1 MIPKGL
7 IETILQQYSLSPRGI
22 HGLPHWA
29 RVLETGRTLARRTGA
44 RIEVVELFAVFH
56 DARRLNDGWDR
67 EHGLRGADL
76 ASQIRGGLFQISDND
91 FDLLYHAC
99 RDHTQG
105 TTAGD
110 ITIQTCWDADRLD
123 LGRVRIELDQ
133 KYLCTEAARD
143 SGFMAWADRRSRE
156 GYVPDLIWEEWALRL
171 ETQKKGIMGH
181 G

>member
-1 MIPKGL
+1 MIPKAL
-7 IETILQQYSLSPRGI
+7 IDTILRQYSLSAGGI
-22 HGLPHWA
+22 HGLSHWA
-29 RVLETGRTLARRTGA
+29 RVLETGRTLALRTGA

-56 DARRLNDGWDR
+56 DARRRNDGWDR

-76 ASQIRGGLFQISDND
+76 ASQFRGARFHLSDHD

-99 RDHTQG
+99 RDHTDG

-123 LGRVRIELDQ
+123 LGRVRIDLDR

-143 SGFMAWADRRSRE
+143 SALMAWADRRSRE
-156 GYVPDLIWEEWALRL
+156 GFVPDLIREEWALRL
-171 ETQKKGIMGH
+171 GNPKKE
-181 G
+181 

>member
-1 MIPKGL
+1 MIPKEL

-67 EHGLRGADL
+67 KHGLRGADL
-76 ASQIRGGLFQISDND
+76 ASRFRGGLFHLSDND
-91 FDLLYHAC
+91 FDLLYQAC
-99 RDHTQG
+99 RDHTKG

-110 ITIQTCWDADRLD
+110 ITIQTCWDSDRLD
-123 LGRVRIELDQ
+123 LGRVGIFPSSQ
-133 KYLCTEAARD
+133 YLSQEA
-143 SGFMAWADRRSRE
+143 SLFI
-156 GYVPDLIWEEWALRL
+156 DLAYGWSIR
-171 ETQKKGIMGH
+171 
-181 G
+181 